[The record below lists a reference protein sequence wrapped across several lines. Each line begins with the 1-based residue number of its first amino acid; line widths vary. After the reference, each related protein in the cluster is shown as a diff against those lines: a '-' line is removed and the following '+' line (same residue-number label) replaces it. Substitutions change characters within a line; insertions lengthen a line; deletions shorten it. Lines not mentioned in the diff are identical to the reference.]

1 MCPRPLLSRVDWN
14 EDAFREPQVS
24 AGTHPLWCCVP
35 CSLALAADTCWREQ
49 ADREVDKIVDKR
61 KVMPGVTVG
70 RVEKVTEGADALFDD
85 EEERACQL
93 LALRG
98 CSPAVCKAI
107 CAGELASGCPPKG
120 LFDHIK
126 CMEDQLLQSTIQRV
140 TAQVAAEAAA
150 DAQLEKASEL
160 MLAGDYAGALKIY
173 DDVLAA
179 HPTNEEATRGT
190 VEAKKGQRFLAM
202 VENGSDGDML
212 AMMMGDLG
220 DDDGD
225 VEIPSMPPP
234 TETTPLETAD
244 KLAAVQEEGKQMMSG
259 WTPQP
264 EPSLFA
270 PQGEGLPPSPFSRDG
285 SHPTQAVPAATSA
298 PATPALLQ
306 SAAQSPAPALA
317 PAQAP
322 VFGDPTTYT
331 QQAAAVASPAPGS
344 AAGILSQQRS
354 LLQQTGGSSASTA
367 AAGAM

>member
-1 MCPRPLLSRVDWN
+1 
-14 EDAFREPQVS
+14 
-24 AGTHPLWCCVP
+24 
-35 CSLALAADTCWREQ
+35 
-49 ADREVDKIVDKR
+49 
-61 KVMPGVTVG
+61 MPGVTVG

-98 CSPAVCKAI
+98 CSPEVCKAI
-107 CAGELASGCPPKG
+107 CAGELASGCPTKG

-126 CMEDQLLQSTIQRV
+126 CMEDQLMQSTIQRA
-140 TAQVAAEAAA
+140 TAQVAAEEQASAH
-150 DAQLEKASEL
+150 LEKASEL

-202 VENGSDGDML
+202 VENGSGGDML

-234 TETTPLETAD
+234 T
-244 KLAAVQEEGKQMMSG
+244 G
-259 WTPQP
+259 WDTQP
-264 EPSLFA
+264 EPEPRA
-270 PQGEGLPPSPFSRDG
+270 EQTVGLPPSPFSRDD
-285 SHPTQAVPAATSA
+285 SQPVQ
-298 PATPALLQ
+298 ATPAAAPAPVIPTLLQ
-306 SAAQSPAPALA
+306 SVAQPPALAMA

-322 VFGDPTTYT
+322 VFGDPTTYA
-331 QQAAAVASPAPGS
+331 QQAATVASPASGS
-344 AAGILSQQRS
+344 AADILSQQRS
-354 LLQQTGGSSASTA
+354 LMQQTGVSSASTA